1 MVPRLFFV
9 RHGEA
14 AHNPLLGTAAW
25 IEREKPAKHLRSAHR
40 LFFANFSLIRHAN
53 TFLPPVKG
61 NYKSKDPSEMNA
73 ALLREAR
80 SIVNPTL
87 TPKGRAQAE
96 ELGKSLANAEPFDL
110 CVTTPLARAIETA
123 HLAFGAVA
131 KKFLVS
137 PMLCETAT
145 GPTGLKLAGPQR
157 GHSVDEMKANHP
169 YIASWDLSLMTDD
182 NWILGEAIEPT
193 EDVGGKIGPAWH
205 NPVPVEDRLAPL
217 AKFLKSR
224 PEARVVVV
232 GHSGVF
238 DKLLGRDMGN
248 CELVED
254 DLSKW
259 Q

>member
-1 MVPRLFFV
+1 
-9 RHGEA
+9 
-14 AHNPLLGTAAW
+14 
-25 IEREKPAKHLRSAHR
+25 
-40 LFFANFSLIRHAN
+40 
-53 TFLPPVKG
+53 
-61 NYKSKDPSEMNA
+61 MNA

-87 TPKGRAQAE
+87 TDKGRAQAQ
-96 ELGKSLANAEPFDL
+96 ELGKSLANSEPFDL

-123 HLAFGAVA
+123 HLAFGSIA
-131 KKFLVS
+131 KKFLVT

-145 GPTGLKLAGPQR
+145 GPAGLKLAGPQR

-169 YIASWDLSLMTDD
+169 YITSWDLSLMTDD
-182 NWILGEAIEPT
+182 NWILGEAIEPV
-193 EDVGGKIGPAWH
+193 EEAGGKIGPAWH
-205 NPVPVEDRLAPL
+205 TPLPVEERLEPL

-248 CELVED
+248 CELLED

-259 Q
+259 P